1 MAGTWVLKPQAATV
15 SRSHLAELLVRLNK
29 LRRGAEDS
37 YVFKSRNESPMNPGN
52 WLRREIHPVA
62 LKLGIALGGWHDF
75 RHFFT
80 RELRRGGAHPKV
92 VSSLLGHARVNL
104 AMDTYGHADERDMRG
119 ALEMLH
125 GASSGKKA
133 A

>member
-1 MAGTWVLKPQAATV
+1 MEWISATV
-15 SRSHLAELLVRLNK
+15 HHGWTVDLEDFVR
-29 LRRGAEDS
+29 R
-37 YVFKSRNESPMNPGN
+37 V
-52 WLRREIHPVA
+52 REA
-62 LKLGIALGGWHDF
+62 
-75 RHFFT
+75 
-80 RELRRGGAHPKV
+80 